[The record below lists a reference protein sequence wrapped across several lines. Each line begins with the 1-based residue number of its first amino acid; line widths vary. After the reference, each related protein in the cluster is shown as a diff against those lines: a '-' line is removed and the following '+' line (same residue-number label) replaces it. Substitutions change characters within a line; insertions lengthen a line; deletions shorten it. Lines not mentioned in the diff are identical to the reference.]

1 MLFLTFSWRFLIYN
15 KLEQLNFKL
24 KKLIGFQKHA
34 RKVRKHFCFFGGDEY
49 VKRLEGKIRKCLFFY
64 VEILE
69 NNSVKLVSYCI
80 FLVGNLGLMASIPSF
95 LPLSTSKMRP
105 LWNTQFSPKILFLS
119 SLPAFCVPKM
129 KVISKLHR
137 NRCYFGNT
145 LFLMC
150 FGKFYDFFLT
160 DVFDEF

>member
-1 MLFLTFSWRFLIYN
+1 MHSIWKILFVLGANECI
-15 KLEQLNFKL
+15 E
-24 KKLIGFQKHA
+24 
-34 RKVRKHFCFFGGDEY
+34 
-49 VKRLEGKIRKCLFFY
+49 RLEGKIRKCLFFY
-64 VEILE
+64 VEILA

-129 KVISKLHR
+129 KVIWKLHR
-137 NRCYFGNT
+137 NHCYFGNT
-145 LFLMC
+145 LFLLC
-150 FGKFYDFFLT
+150 FGKSYDFFWRMFLT
-160 DVFDEF
+160 NFKKTNPFGALESNQLWFCFVSITWFFIVF